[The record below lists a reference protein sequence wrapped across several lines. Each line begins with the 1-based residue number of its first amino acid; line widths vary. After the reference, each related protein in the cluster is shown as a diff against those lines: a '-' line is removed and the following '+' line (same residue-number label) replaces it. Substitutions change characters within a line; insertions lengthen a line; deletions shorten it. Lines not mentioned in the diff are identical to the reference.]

1 MESMTKMCYIC
12 KLGWLDDESTPV
24 LHNREGIWLCKLCL
38 DVIDSRAKKS
48 QAGWNFDWDDWQDA
62 GGES

>member
-12 KLGWLDDESTPV
+12 KPV
-24 LHNREGIWLCKLCL
+24 LYNREDIWLCKLCL
-38 DVIDSRAKKS
+38 DVIDSRVKKG
-48 QAGWNFDWDDWQDA
+48 QEGWNFDWDDWQDA